1 MKGEKCMKKSNL
13 AKLSRN
19 VMRII
24 DKNIPHI
31 LTGLGISLGVST
43 VILAVKGTPKALRL
57 IDEDIARKNEDL
69 ALKAK
74 EEGRTC
80 RVQVTGLKPMEI
92 VKATWKCYVPAAITG
107 TLSIACL
114 LGADTVHSRRATAL
128 AAACKLYETAL
139 SEYKE
144 KVIETI
150 GEKKEESIRDE
161 INKDKLE
168 ANPVSK
174 SEVIITEKGN
184 TLCYDSISGRY
195 FKSDI
200 DKIKGVLNELNKRML
215 SEMYISLTE
224 FYLELGLDQT
234 SVSDQ
239 LGWSLDRGCIEI
251 DCGSQIA
258 EDVTPCVVLNYPVAP
273 KNDYASLCITKPIYY
288 ISEMP

>member
-1 MKGEKCMKKSNL
+1 MNKPNL

-19 VMRII
+19 VMRVI
-24 DKNIPHI
+24 DKNSPHI
-31 LTGLGISLGVST
+31 LTGIGISLGVST
-43 VILAVKGTPKALRL
+43 VILAVKSTPKALRL
-57 IDEDIARKNEDL
+57 IDEEIDRKNHEI

-74 EEGRTC
+74 EEGRKC
-80 RVQVTGLKPMEI
+80 HVQVNGLKPMEV
-92 VKATWKCYVPAAITG
+92 VKATWKCYIPAAITG
-107 TLSIACL
+107 GLSIACL
-114 LGADTVHSRRATAL
+114 IGANTVHSRRAAAL
-128 AAACKLYETAL
+128 ATACKLSETAL

-150 GEKKEESIRDE
+150 GEKKEEAIRDE

-200 DKIKGVLNELNKRML
+200 DKIKSARNELNKRML

-224 FYLELGLDQT
+224 FYLELGLSPT

-239 LGWSLDRGCIEI
+239 LGWNLDQGYIEI
-251 DCGSQIA
+251 DFGSQIA
-258 EDVTPCVVLNYPVAP
+258 EDGTPCIVLNYPLAP
-273 KNDYASLCITKPIYY
+273 KYDYSSL
-288 ISEMP
+288 M

>member
-1 MKGEKCMKKSNL
+1 MNKPNL

-19 VMRII
+19 IMRVI
-24 DKNIPHI
+24 DKNSPHI
-31 LTGLGISLGVST
+31 LTGIGISLGVST
-43 VILAVKGTPKALRL
+43 VVLAVKSTPKALRL
-57 IDEDIARKNEDL
+57 IDEEIDRKNHEI

-74 EEGRTC
+74 EEGRKC
-80 RVQVTGLKPMEI
+80 HVQVNGLKPMEV
-92 VKATWKCYVPAAITG
+92 VKATWKCYIPAAITG
-107 TLSIACL
+107 TLSVACL
-114 LGADTVHSRRATAL
+114 IGANTVHSRRAAAL
-128 AAACKLYETAL
+128 ATACKLSETAL
-139 SEYKE
+139 NEYKE

-150 GEKKEESIRDE
+150 GEKKEEAIRDE

-200 DKIKGVLNELNKRML
+200 DKIKSARNELNKRML

-224 FYLELGLDQT
+224 FYLELGLSPT

-239 LGWSLDRGCIEI
+239 LGWDLDQGYIEI
-251 DCGSQIA
+251 DFGSQIA
-258 EDVTPCVVLNYPVAP
+258 EDGTPCIVLNYPLAP
-273 KNDYASLCITKPIYY
+273 KYVYSSL
-288 ISEMP
+288 M